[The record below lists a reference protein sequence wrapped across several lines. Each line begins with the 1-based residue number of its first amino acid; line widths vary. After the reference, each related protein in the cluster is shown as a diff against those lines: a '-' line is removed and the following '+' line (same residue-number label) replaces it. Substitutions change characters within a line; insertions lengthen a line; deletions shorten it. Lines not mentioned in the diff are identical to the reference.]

1 MDKGRTAAGQAG
13 YQLAALGVTIAMA
26 IVGGAV
32 TGKSLGGGDWVF
44 GGEAYYLGDYIF
56 YFSN

>member
-1 MDKGRTAAGQAG
+1 MAKDRSAAGQAG

-32 TGKSLGGGDWVF
+32 TGKSLGVIG
-44 GGEAYYLGDYIF
+44 YLGAGIL
-56 YFSN
+56 SR